1 MSKPRSRIRGPR
13 FALTS
18 PETCR
23 ACIKCVYGNGEHAAW
38 CLKQDSNPL
47 HPFKIGDP
55 CEVRYEDKWYD
66 GIVTEVWPGGEGY
79 ITAHTH
85 QFGEVALLSLK
96 RGLIRTPQRAHAGP
110 PQPVETVPESANA

>member
-38 CLKQDSNPL
+38 CLKQDSNAL
-47 HPFKIGDP
+47 HSFKVGDP
-55 CEVRYEDKWYD
+55 CEVQYECKWYE
-66 GIVTEVWPGGEGY
+66 GLVTEVWPGPPGY
-79 ITAHTH
+79 ITAHTL
-85 QFGEVALLSLK
+85 QFGAYALLSVE
-96 RGLIRTPQRAHAGP
+96 RGTIRRPQRAHAGST
-110 PQPVETVPESANA
+110 QPVETVQESANA